1 MPITKVDTVK
11 LKRRIIL
18 VLLVTIVMLGLFLFV
33 PAGTLYFWQAWV
45 YSIVFFVSSATITFY
60 IWKNDPALLERRSE
74 IGVVEEK
81 ENKQKIIQGFAYI
94 GFILILVIPALD
106 HRLGWSNVPFFIVIL
121 GNILVIAGLYLYF
134 LVLKENT
141 FASATI
147 EITNDQ
153 KVISTGP
160 YSLVRHPM
168 YLGALIML
176 FGTPIALG
184 SWWGLIVVVLYVFAL
199 VTRLLDEEKFLSK
212 NLQGYDEYRQIV
224 RYRLIPL
231 LW

>member
-1 MPITKVDTVK
+1 MTGDKINTSK
-11 LKRRIIL
+11 LKRRIML
-18 VLLVTIVMLGLFLFV
+18 VFLVTIVMLGLFLFV
-33 PAGTLYFWQAWV
+33 PAGSLNFWQAWV

-81 ENKQKIIQGFAYI
+81 EKTQKIIQGFAYI

-106 HRLGWSNVPFFIVIL
+106 HRFSWSNVPFFIVIL
-121 GNILVIAGLYLYF
+121 GDILVIAGLYLYF

-147 EITNDQ
+147 EITTDQ
-153 KVISTGP
+153 KVITTGP

-176 FGTPIALG
+176 FGTPLALG
-184 SWWGLIVVVLYVFAL
+184 SWWGLIIVVLYVFAL
-199 VTRLLDEEKFLSK
+199 VTRIRDEEKFLSK
-212 NLQGYDEYRQIV
+212 NLPGYDEYRQKV
-224 RYRLIPL
+224 QYRLIPL

>member
-1 MPITKVDTVK
+1 MTGDKINTSK
-11 LKRRIIL
+11 LKRRIML
-18 VLLVTIVMLGLFLFV
+18 VFLVTIVMLGLFLFV
-33 PAGTLYFWQAWV
+33 PAGSLNFWQAWV
-45 YSIVFFVSSATITFY
+45 YSIVFFVPSATITFY

-81 ENKQKIIQGFAYI
+81 EKTQKIIQGFAYI

-106 HRLGWSNVPFFIVIL
+106 HRFSWSNVPLFIVIL
-121 GNILVIAGLYLYF
+121 GDLLVIAGLYLYF

-147 EITNDQ
+147 EITTDQ
-153 KVISTGP
+153 KVITTGP

-176 FGTPIALG
+176 FGTPLALG
-184 SWWGLIVVVLYVFAL
+184 SWWGLIIVVLYVFAL
-199 VTRLLDEEKFLSK
+199 VTRIRDEEKFLSK
-212 NLQGYDEYRQIV
+212 NLPGYDEYRQKV
-224 RYRLIPL
+224 QYRLIPL

>member
-1 MPITKVDTVK
+1 MTTSSIDTAK

-18 VLLVTIVMLGLFLFV
+18 VFLVTIVMLGLFLFV
-33 PAGTLYFWQAWV
+33 PAGSLNFWQAWV
-45 YSIVFFVSSATITFY
+45 YSIVFFVSSATITLY

-81 ENKQKIIQGFAYI
+81 EKTQKFIQGFAYI

-106 HRLGWSNVPFFIVIL
+106 HRFSWSNVPYFIVIL
-121 GNILVIAGLYLYF
+121 GDILVIAGLYLYF

-141 FASATI
+141 FASTTI
-147 EITNDQ
+147 EITTDQ
-153 KVISTGP
+153 KVITTGP

-176 FGTPIALG
+176 FGTPLALG
-184 SWWGLIVVVLYVFAL
+184 SWWGLIVLVLYVFAL
-199 VTRLLDEEKFLSK
+199 VTRIRDEEKFLSK
-212 NLQGYDEYRQIV
+212 NLQGYDEYRQKV

>member
-1 MPITKVDTVK
+1 M
-11 LKRRIIL
+11 LMFL
-18 VLLVTIVMLGLFLFV
+18 ATIVMLGLFLFV
-33 PAGTLYFWQAWV
+33 PAGSLNFWQAWV
-45 YSIVFFVSSATITFY
+45 YSIVFLVSSAVITFY

-81 ENKQKIIQGFAYI
+81 EKTQKIIQGFAYI

-106 HRLGWSNVPFFIVIL
+106 HRFGWSHVPFFIVIF
-121 GNILVIAGLYLYF
+121 GDILVIAGLYLYF

-147 EITNDQ
+147 EITTDQ
-153 KVISTGP
+153 KVITTGP
-160 YSLVRHPM
+160 YSIVRHPM

-176 FGTPIALG
+176 FGTPLALG
-184 SWWGLIVVVLYVFAL
+184 SWWSLVVVVLYVFAL
-199 VTRLLDEEKFLSK
+199 VTRIRDEEKFLSK
-212 NLQGYDEYRQIV
+212 NLQGYDEYRQKV